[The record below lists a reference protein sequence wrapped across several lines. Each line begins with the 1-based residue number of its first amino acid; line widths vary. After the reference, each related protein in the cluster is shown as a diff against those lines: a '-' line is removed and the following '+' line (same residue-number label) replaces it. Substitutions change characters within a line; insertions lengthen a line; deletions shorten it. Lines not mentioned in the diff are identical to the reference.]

1 MVLLGCREVE
11 GRVFGNVA
19 AWVQRPFPTGCSRV
33 SGAACGVEGDASCPV
48 LSRASVTLGFLTLF
62 NWNDSV
68 AVPEVGLGR
77 VLGLLRV

>member
-11 GRVFGNVA
+11 GRAFGNVA

-48 LSRASVTLGFLTLF
+48 LSVPVLHSGF
-62 NWNDSV
+62 
-68 AVPEVGLGR
+68 
-77 VLGLLRV
+77 